1 MGEEVSR
8 VILLYHS
15 KRQELESLP
24 FSVDSVKIFVRS
36 LSACTIHDNDIRI
49 PELCS
54 E

>member
-1 MGEEVSR
+1 M
-8 VILLYHS
+8 LYHS

-24 FSVDSVKIFVRS
+24 FSVDSVKIVLRS
-36 LSACTIHDNDIRI
+36 LSAYTIHDNVIDMRL